1 MEEKKAF
8 LAIILCMAV
17 LFMWPYIMD
26 RLYPQQESPKGSL
39 FDSGQL
45 GEEEAFQG
53 EAPTPASVY
62 SRPTS
67 PLTAV
72 DKTADVGLEEEKF
85 DEELI
90 TVKTPLYTAVFT
102 SVGGGV
108 KSWKLTEFFDSPD
121 EDSKAFDVAG
131 TVNDT
136 HTLETRI
143 ITDLGVSEI
152 PFAVDIPEVKINL
165 TGTDKKELKLVWRSD
180 NGLIIEK
187 KYLFSADSYVVDSRL
202 VVRNLSGTTTHLSL
216 ETTLAAVY
224 PVEYPR
230 YHNGPVVYITDDAD
244 RQDSDD
250 PVLKGEGPV
259 KWIALED
266 KYFLS
271 ALLPVSVVP
280 YSWVSEVPSIDV
292 ASAALVVPV
301 DLPPGK
307 SATFDFKAY
316 LGPKKYDLLIALDAG
331 LEEAIEFGVFSF
343 LAKPFLVVLNFFQ
356 RFLYNYGLAI
366 IVLTLVIRAAL
377 HPITKR
383 GLNSMREMQ
392 KIQPQTNA
400 IRERYKNDKEKLNQE
415 LWGLYKRHKVS
426 PFGGCL
432 PMLLQIPVFIAL
444 YEVLSVAIELRHAPF
459 ILWVTDLSAKDPF
472 YILPVIMGATMYL
485 QQKMTPVAMDKAQA
499 KMMMIFFPIFLT
511 FICMSLP
518 SGLVLYWCVSN
529 FVSVSQQYYINR
541 TTN

>member
-1 MEEKKAF
+1 
-8 LAIILCMAV
+8 
-17 LFMWPYIMD
+17 MWPYIMD

-202 VVRNLSGTTTHLSL
+202 VVRNLSGATTRLSL
-216 ETTLAAVY
+216 ETTLAALY

-432 PMLLQIPVFIAL
+432 PMLLQLPVFIAL

-472 YILPVIMGATMYL
+472 YILPVVMGGTMYL

-518 SGLVLYWCVSN
+518 SGLVLYWLVSN
-529 FVSVSQQYYINR
+529 VVSVSQQYYINR